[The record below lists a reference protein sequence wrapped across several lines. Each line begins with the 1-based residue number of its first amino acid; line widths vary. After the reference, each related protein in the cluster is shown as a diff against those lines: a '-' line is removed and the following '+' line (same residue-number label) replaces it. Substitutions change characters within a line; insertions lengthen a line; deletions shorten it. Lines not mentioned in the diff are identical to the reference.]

1 MILLRR
7 SFLQLAAGAIALP
20 AVSRVATAQTY
31 PTRPVH
37 WVASTTAGGSG
48 DIISRLIG
56 QWLSDRLGQPF
67 IIDNRPG
74 AGANIATET
83 VLRAPADGYTLLIV
97 TKGNVTS
104 SMLFD
109 NLTFDFVRDI

>member
-1 MILLRR
+1 MLSAGVPASMLRQRAFRRAMREDSGGEIMKLLRR

-56 QWLSDRLGQPF
+56 QWLSDRLWQPF
-67 IIDNRPG
+67 IID
-74 AGANIATET
+74 
-83 VLRAPADGYTLLIV
+83 
-97 TKGNVTS
+97 K
-104 SMLFD
+104 
-109 NLTFDFVRDI
+109 